1 MSRTL
6 LAALCA
12 AAALASPPARAQFE
26 GRLDY
31 RLSGFPDGKG
41 GKGTTT
47 STTWISAAGA
57 RSETA
62 MPMPDGKGGTR
73 PTKVVTLMRSAE
85 PKKTWIVN
93 DERKSYAVIS
103 ADDVQAASTAKV
115 EVKKLG
121 SDRVGGRSCEKARI
135 TSRDMPGSHEV
146 CVSRELGKL
155 SIMSRMGGSGRD
167 DLPAALK
174 AAGLDGVPVRWRSL
188 DEQGQPTFTME
199 LTSAKPQKVPAGML
213 AVPAGYEETGMAS
226 VFASPEQARQ
236 MEEGMKQ
243 MEQQMKNM
251 SPEQRKQME
260 DVMKKYGTGG
270 K

>member
-1 MSRTL
+1 MTRPL

-12 AAALASPPARAQFE
+12 AAALASPPALAQFE

-31 RLSGFPDGKG
+31 TLSGFPDGKG
-41 GKGTTT
+41 GKGSTTA
-47 STTWISAAGA
+47 TTWISAAGA
-57 RSETA
+57 RSESA
-62 MPMPDGKGGTR
+62 MPMPDGKGATR
-73 PTKVVTLMRSAE
+73 PTRIVTLMRSAE

-93 DERKSYAVIS
+93 DERKTYAVIS
-103 ADDVQAASTAKV
+103 ADDVPAAAAARY

-121 SDRVGGRSCEKARI
+121 SDRVSGRACEKARI
-135 TSRDMPGSHEV
+135 TSKDMPGSHEV
-146 CVSRELGKL
+146 CVSKDLGKL
-155 SIMSRMGGSGRD
+155 SLMTRMGGSGRE

-188 DEQGQPTFTME
+188 DEQGQPSFSME
-199 LTSAKPQKVPAGML
+199 LTSARAQKVPASML
-213 AVPAGYEETGMAS
+213 AVPAGYQETNLGA

-236 MEEGMKQ
+236 LEEGMKQ
-243 MEQQMKNM
+243 MEQQMKDM

-260 DVMKKYGTGG
+260 DMMKKYGTGG